1 MHPRSGHIPPRVR
14 GRMVYT
20 SNLRAAQTGKSSLT
34 ARFEEEGM
42 PLAIERRAD
51 ETSRDYHSLTAGNEL
66 CHPPLG
72 ATCCFCPATGPGSPR
87 DQRIAGT
94 AGRDR
99 RQPGKNRG
107 EDRNGLRSSTPG
119 TDLRPPRRT
128 SLMKFQALIV
138 PALAAICLSVARAQT
153 PVPIIVPAS
162 NPATTSTT
170 ASAPQGLPGAAAAST
185 GALLKTLDEMKAQNT
200 ETLRKQ
206 AALLESLNELQQAA
220 DQLRIYASRT

>member
-1 MHPRSGHIPPRVR
+1 
-14 GRMVYT
+14 
-20 SNLRAAQTGKSSLT
+20 
-34 ARFEEEGM
+34 
-42 PLAIERRAD
+42 
-51 ETSRDYHSLTAGNEL
+51 
-66 CHPPLG
+66 
-72 ATCCFCPATGPGSPR
+72 
-87 DQRIAGT
+87 
-94 AGRDR
+94 
-99 RQPGKNRG
+99 
-107 EDRNGLRSSTPG
+107 
-119 TDLRPPRRT
+119 
-128 SLMKFQALIV
+128 MKFQALIV

-170 ASAPQGLPGAAAAST
+170 ASATQGLPGAAAAST